1 MASYDSWLQDYDGW
15 LKQQPFVEYEVNY
28 DDDEKV
34 YFVLEDGK
42 VYPYET
48 FNTEEDAQTFIKWLL
63 GE

>member
-1 MASYDSWLQDYDGW
+1 MATYDSWLQDYDGW
-15 LKQQPFVEYEVNY
+15 LQGQPLVEYEVDY

-42 VYPYET
+42 VYPHET